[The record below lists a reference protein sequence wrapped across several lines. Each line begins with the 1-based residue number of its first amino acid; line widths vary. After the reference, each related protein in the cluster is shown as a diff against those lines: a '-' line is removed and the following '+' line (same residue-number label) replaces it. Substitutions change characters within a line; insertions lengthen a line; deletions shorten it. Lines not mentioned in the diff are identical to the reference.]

1 MSSPSLGQDPKPLT
15 PSLSPSVKSG
25 LSHTTSFPSSW
36 KVCPCPLTWRKLPGA
51 QTSQPIPTAPLT
63 PPYLEVAQM
72 GWGRQQ
78 CHRERTRAGTAA
90 TTPAC
95 PNISHWSFLSP
106 LSTLTPFFSILQIRK
121 LRLKSDSPKVTQ
133 LCPMLH
139 TGYSEPLSSS
149 LSISIKRH
157 LISTTSQWWESLKE
171 TMLLKHIGQSKGSK
185 NASHCITV
193 VIAVIV
199 IIQQLCET
207 KFMNPF
213 LQKRSQK
220 FQKLKQF
227 SPAPQKIR

>member
-1 MSSPSLGQDPKPLT
+1 MTLGDTLR
-15 PSLSPSVKSG
+15 SVN
-25 LSHTTSFPSSW
+25 
-36 KVCPCPLTWRKLPGA
+36 
-51 QTSQPIPTAPLT
+51 IPTAVSSI
-63 PPYLEVAQM
+63 YEC
-72 GWGRQQ
+72 GRSFRI
-78 CHRERTRAGTAA
+78 H
-90 TTPAC
+90 
-95 PNISHWSFLSP
+95 PNNCSPNRRHWETEGGSH
-106 LSTLTPFFSILQIRK
+106 
-121 LRLKSDSPKVTQ
+121 SPKVTQ
-133 LCPMLH
+133 LCPMPH

-171 TMLLKHIGQSKGSK
+171 TMLLSHIGQMKDSK
-185 NASHCITV
+185 NVRHCITV